1 MFIFIIFYACKFAP
15 PVPDPL
21 FTALTRPSPPEELI
35 GIMKIKAFVLFTIL
49 DNACWT
55 AARLLLACV
64 KVRGINK
71 LKPIFKMFAECVD

>member
-1 MFIFIIFYACKFAP
+1 MHANLLLPYQIRFLQLSLA
-15 PVPDPL
+15 
-21 FTALTRPSPPEELI
+21 PPEELI

-64 KVRGINK
+64 KVRGIKK
-71 LKPIFKMFAECVD
+71 LKPIFKIFAECVD